1 MNQATA
7 IIEAPAPIV
16 DPDPQASTPVGPA
29 MDATSPVEPE
39 CECQDVERCPVHF
52 GYD

>member
-1 MNQATA
+1 MNQSTS
-7 IIEAPAPIV
+7 IIEASAPIV
-16 DPDPQASTPVGPA
+16 DPDSHASTPVAAP
-29 MDATSPVEPE
+29 MDPTSAVEPE